1 MSDFPL
7 RVFGLGVW
15 GYVAKER
22 VFGFGILGEGVSKNE
37 PRKKMYFFSALTKF
51 SNSEFRAFIIIVSA
65 ASQSIISSE
74 FLRC

>member
-37 PRKKMYFFSALTKF
+37 PRKKMYFISANLNF
-51 SNSEFRAFIIIVSA
+51 
-65 ASQSIISSE
+65 Q
-74 FLRC
+74 